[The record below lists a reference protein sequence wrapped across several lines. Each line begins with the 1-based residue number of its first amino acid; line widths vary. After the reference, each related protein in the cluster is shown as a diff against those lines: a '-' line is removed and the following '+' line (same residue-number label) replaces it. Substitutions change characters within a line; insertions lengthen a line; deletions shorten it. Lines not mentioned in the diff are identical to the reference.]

1 MPRKKTV
8 GRGIAQQAE
17 RLGSQLRSLSI
28 VTQAEEFGERAARGI
43 ARQVNHL
50 LDPLPVATKRE
61 VARIDRQVSQL
72 TRRLR
77 ELEKDGN
84 TTPHVRS
91 TRSRNP
97 GQLHGRERK

>member
-17 RLGSQLRSLSI
+17 RLGSQLRSLSL
-28 VTQAEEFGERAARGI
+28 VTQAEQFGERATRGI
-43 ARQVNHL
+43 TRQVSHL